1 MELQDV
7 VSRLVE
13 DARDRRTRERRA
25 AKRVSFTEIAKEIGV
40 TQPTLFRICDGTTK
54 SPKSDVV
61 RKLTA
66 YFKITVK
73 ELFGDTPVPD
83 DWEMPDKAGMSQ
95 EEKAGY
101 VADGIRSMLLA
112 AGFNGDELGGR
123 DALVRAITSRE
134 VRDLDH
140 TMAGDL
146 PQPTP
151 NELTENQ
158 PRQPEDRAGF
168 DRLGI
173 GEKKETPG
181 GKSGAG
187 Q

>member
-13 DARDRRTRERRA
+13 DARDRRTAERRA

-54 SPKSDVV
+54 SPKSDVI
-61 RKLTA
+61 RRLTA
-66 YFKITVK
+66 YFKVTVK

-83 DWEMPDKAGMSQ
+83 DWEMPERSGMSQ
-95 EEKAGY
+95 EEKAGH

-112 AGFNGDELGGR
+112 AGFIGDELGGR
-123 DALVRAITSRE
+123 DALIRAITSKE

-140 TMAGDL
+140 TEDGDL
-146 PQPTP
+146 PLPRQSSP
-151 NELTENQ
+151 EENR
-158 PRQPEDRAGF
+158 PRQPSKQIGVVYLD
-168 DRLGI
+168 D
-173 GEKKETPG
+173 GEKKETPD